1 MIKFVHSIA
10 SQKLKEEDFERVRSD
25 VIIIMI
31 FLSCILMYERN
42 DPSLLH
48 VCDKKIEFNPVFYNS
63 KLSVIEN
70 IRHSTIHCS
79 ITIEHDCQLIKM
91 KNEKKNFESE
101 ISPELLINSY
111 CNCIDEL
118 NSIFSS
124 DTTILMINNQIKELK
139 DGKFIEDFMP
149 QTFSFMLMIILMYE
163 IRYDVT
169 FSIIEQKN
177 DFFKSYSCTNHL
189 DVDDYFTIA
198 VNKKTIELKKFRNVI
213 GHEKIEWD
221 GFGVR
226 FSIDGTPLTL
236 HIEELLTLYR
246 TWSILLTIPTI
257 RFCTDLVVSS
267 LYNEYSKQ
275 GGKIVDMSQFYHAL
289 LRDIQ

>member
-1 MIKFVHSIA
+1 
-10 SQKLKEEDFERVRSD
+10 
-25 VIIIMI
+25 
-31 FLSCILMYERN
+31 
-42 DPSLLH
+42 
-48 VCDKKIEFNPVFYNS
+48 
-63 KLSVIEN
+63 
-70 IRHSTIHCS
+70 
-79 ITIEHDCQLIKM
+79 M

-169 FSIIEQKN
+169 FSIIKQKN
-177 DFFKSYSCTNHL
+177 DIFKSYSRTNHL

-226 FSIDGTPLTL
+226 FRDGRA
-236 HIEELLTLYR
+236 H
-246 TWSILLTIPTI
+246 
-257 RFCTDLVVSS
+257 V
-267 LYNEYSKQ
+267 
-275 GGKIVDMSQFYHAL
+275 
-289 LRDIQ
+289 